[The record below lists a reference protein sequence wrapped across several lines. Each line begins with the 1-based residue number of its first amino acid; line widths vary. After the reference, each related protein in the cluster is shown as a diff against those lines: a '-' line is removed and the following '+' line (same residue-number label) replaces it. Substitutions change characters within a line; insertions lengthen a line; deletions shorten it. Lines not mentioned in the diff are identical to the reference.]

1 MVRLELTHLCALLI
15 FEVIQVRDKTAAFG
29 MFVKVALSVM
39 SSDYYLTIFVAS
51 GEHLLCLVEIHVLKL
66 IEDNDLVLQITATL
80 KDMRGHSDIA
90 VTGLHAKRVRTN
102 YRPFGIHVDSLKRV
116 VIRCKILLNL
126 FVCSTGQISGLSFLY
141 GCDHDY
147 DSVVSAVFHQQIC
160 CSHRYK
166 RFAGTRFGV
175 AKHDVYIWI
184 PNGISKLLLF
194 FIECQSVEKMI
205 PEGVR
210 CMFSSVSDF
219 TFRHTISP
227 PSFFVISANI
237 CSSGIGSRF

>member
-1 MVRLELTHLCALLI
+1 MVRLEFTHLCALLI
-15 FEVIQVRDKTAAFG
+15 FEVIQVRDKTAALG
-29 MFVKVALSVM
+29 VFVKVTLSVM

-90 VTGLHAKRVRTN
+90 ITGLHAKRVRTN
-102 YRPFGIHVDSLKRV
+102 YRPFGININGLKGI
-116 VIRCKILLNL
+116 VIRREILLNL
-126 FVCSTGQISGLSFLY
+126 FIGSAGKVTGFGFLY
-141 GCDHDY
+141 RCNHDY
-147 DSVVSAVFHQQIC
+147 DSIVSSIFDQQIC

-175 AKHDVYIWI
+175 AKHDVYIGI